1 MTPFVPH
8 GAYVLRL
15 AARADAALG
24 SVEGVWPGGIPVELR
39 DRAGLFH
46 TARHV
51 AYCARMAA
59 PDNEE
64 MRLYMSLVAG
74 LPERYGVPDWRA
86 RRTIDR
92 IAEWVREAEHAE
104 YVERKAQVASWHA
117 SMVFNCARHEV
128 RLAATQVLTERGRT
142 AAEIVAHLGCTDRQ
156 VRRLLEA
163 SGAPREKR
171 PPMDRRGDR
180 GAAQRDAPPRCEI
193 RARRMLRD
201 CEDSR
206 TKSEDG
212 AHLLETTETT
222 AGAGRHVSAHGR
234 GEPEGGVKRGYIG
247 HDPSSARRR
256 RPVSG
261 GVRGPVLRCRYQALL
276 AVGGDVRCTHGC
288 HGVWG
293 VADCG
298 QRTIHRNRT
307 RKHTGHCI
315 RAQAR
320 RPGHRSA
327 PRVPNAVRLADARA
341 ERGAPV
347 GMPFSATAA
356 ACCSAAAT
364 DGYAAFGHP
373 TPRGT

>member
-51 AYCARMAA
+51 AYCAHTAA
-59 PDNEE
+59 PDDEE
-64 MRLYMSLVAG
+64 MTLYMSLVAG

-86 RRTIDR
+86 RRTLDR

-142 AAEIVAHLGCTDRQ
+142 AAEIAAHLGCTVRH

-171 PPMDRRGDR
+171 PRWTAEEIEVLRNGMRRRGAR
-180 GAAQRDAPPRCEI
+180 SERAVCFEIAKTLGRNPKTVHTYWKRLKRQQAP
-193 RARRMLRD
+193 D
-201 CEDSR
+201 D
-206 TKSEDG
+206 T
-212 AHLLETTETT
+212 
-222 AGAGRHVSAHGR
+222 SAHTGA
-234 GEPEGGVKRGYIG
+234 E
-247 HDPSSARRR
+247 S
-256 RPVSG
+256 
-261 GVRGPVLRCRYQALL
+261 
-276 AVGGDVRCTHGC
+276 
-288 HGVWG
+288 
-293 VADCG
+293 
-298 QRTIHRNRT
+298 QRE
-307 RKHTGHCI
+307 
-315 RAQAR
+315 A
-320 RPGHRSA
+320 
-327 PRVPNAVRLADARA
+327 
-341 ERGAPV
+341 
-347 GMPFSATAA
+347 
-356 ACCSAAAT
+356 
-364 DGYAAFGHP
+364 
-373 TPRGT
+373 